1 MLVIRRAQQQR
12 SRVNG
17 TTRGDHDISGKL
29 LARAVL
35 ADNHLTDFAAVR
47 TRLEPLNKSICH
59 ERNVRVLE
67 RRIDAKYLC
76 VGLRVQQT
84 WKAVAGG
91 AADAFAGARLLVE
104 HHT

>member
-1 MLVIRRAQQQR
+1 MLIIRRSQQQR

-17 TTRGDHDISGKL
+17 SARGDHDISGKL

-35 ADNHLTDFAAVR
+35 ANNHLTDFAAVR
-47 TRLEPLNKSICH
+47 TRLEPLHKSICH
-59 ERNVRVLE
+59 ECDVRILE

-91 AADAFAGARLLVE
+91 AADALAG
-104 HHT
+104 T